1 MTLLALVLSSL
12 WLLPSP
18 AVGQHLCSVL
28 SLCKFQLCPH
38 FAAPFPISV
47 EDLPIFPLA
56 LQSLLLEA
64 LSLCRAAATFLELCS
79 TSPPLPYSRL
89 SNPHFTYCFN
99 CIIRLKNPF
108 LGSPV
113 KLHQVQACLS
123 CSKTC
128 H

>member
-1 MTLLALVLSSL
+1 MTLLAVVLSSL

-18 AVGQHLCSVL
+18 AVGQHLCYVL
-28 SLCKFQLCPH
+28 SLFKFQLCLH
-38 FAAPFPISV
+38 FAAHFPVSV

-64 LSLCRAAATFLELCS
+64 LSLCRAAATFSELCS
-79 TSPPLPYSRL
+79 AFPPLPYSHL
-89 SNPHFTYCFN
+89 SNPRFTYCFN
-99 CIIRLKNPF
+99 YIIRLKNPF

-123 CSKTC
+123 CFKTC